1 MANGMMNDPMAA
13 MTLMEDA
20 QKLAEEAEA
29 ASEKL
34 ESAMDDFTPD
44 QAARYMKLVTKLS
57 EAAASM
63 Y

>member
-1 MANGMMNDPMAA
+1 MRLGMSGAFLPNN
-13 MTLMEDA
+13 
-20 QKLAEEAEA
+20 
-29 ASEKL
+29 
-34 ESAMDDFTPD
+34 MDDFTPD